1 MARVG
6 YETYDNM
13 DLADEKVSGE
23 VKKWDIFFRIQE
35 GGGMSNSQNFLYLT
49 SNFWNAKIWKF

>member
-1 MARVG
+1 MARVS

-35 GGGMSNSQNFLYLT
+35 GGGCPIPKTFY
-49 SNFWNAKIWKF
+49 I